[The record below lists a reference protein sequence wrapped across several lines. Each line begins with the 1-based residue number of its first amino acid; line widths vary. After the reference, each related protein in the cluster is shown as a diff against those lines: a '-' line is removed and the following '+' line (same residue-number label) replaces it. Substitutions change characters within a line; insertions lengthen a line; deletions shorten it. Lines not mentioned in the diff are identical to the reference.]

1 MLNIYI
7 IGAQCTGKSTLVDA
21 LEDCYKRSTY
31 LKKEQH
37 PLVIREVARKVLKEK
52 HFNRSDI
59 TTSGSRSLEFQ
70 QHILAAQYNVETTAS
85 STKSVSWYIC
95 DRSGLD
101 PIAYTKC
108 FVGES
113 AAAEMLSSDTWHELE
128 IRMKKGIVILC
139 EAGCRWLQDDGVR
152 LMPKNIE
159 DWMRL
164 DVAFR
169 DLLKARGI
177 GFFILSKDLEE
188 LKDRIECVHTY
199 VELAQSEI
207 L

>member
-70 QHILAAQYNVETTAS
+70 QHILAAQFLGTYAIDPDWTLSRTLNALWEKVLRRRCSRPTLGTS
-85 STKSVSWYIC
+85 SK
-95 DRSGLD
+95 
-101 PIAYTKC
+101 
-108 FVGES
+108 FE
-113 AAAEMLSSDTWHELE
+113 
-128 IRMKKGIVILC
+128 
-139 EAGCRWLQDDGVR
+139 
-152 LMPKNIE
+152 
-159 DWMRL
+159 
-164 DVAFR
+164 
-169 DLLKARGI
+169 
-177 GFFILSKDLEE
+177 
-188 LKDRIECVHTY
+188 
-199 VELAQSEI
+199 
-207 L
+207 

>member
-1 MLNIYI
+1 
-7 IGAQCTGKSTLVDA
+7 
-21 LEDCYKRSTY
+21 
-31 LKKEQH
+31 
-37 PLVIREVARKVLKEK
+37 
-52 HFNRSDI
+52 
-59 TTSGSRSLEFQ
+59 
-70 QHILAAQYNVETTAS
+70 
-85 STKSVSWYIC
+85 
-95 DRSGLD
+95 
-101 PIAYTKC
+101 
-108 FVGES
+108 
-113 AAAEMLSSDTWHELE
+113 
-128 IRMKKGIVILC
+128 MKKGIVILC

-177 GFFILSKDLEE
+177 GFFILSKDVEE